1 MVLIGS
7 GNFKWS
13 RVQDKKA
20 FCPWAK
26 SWPTYLS
33 CSSSWGWAA
42 LWATLHWFQMKSF
55 LPLRLSVVTRQSRDY
70 WYQTGVFT
78 WPMFG
83 EPGQKEKGWRRTIGY
98 IHLKLKENSS
108 QKQDGGRMY
117 VTLFQVLTDSV
128 ASWKSWRSDW
138 RGFSFLLCFTPRKR
152 WAVWKEHRFKL
163 LYSDNHIWI
172 SVIVFSCRVRP
183 CGSFGPSARPSRFV
197 TNWVCST
204 RSRTLTDRRIAMATR
219 TATTPLRQV
228 HKNTHNTHCRTDKDS
243 AGTGNRT
250 TTDWATGFCVV

>member
-1 MVLIGS
+1 MVQSS
-7 GNFKWS
+7 G
-13 RVQDKKA
+13 QE
-20 FCPWAK
+20 
-26 SWPTYLS
+26 
-33 CSSSWGWAA
+33 
-42 LWATLHWFQMKSF
+42 SF
-55 LPLRLSVVTRQSRDY
+55 LSL
-70 WYQTGVFT
+70 G
-78 WPMFG
+78 
-83 EPGQKEKGWRRTIGY
+83 K
-98 IHLKLKENSS
+98 
-108 QKQDGGRMY
+108 
-117 VTLFQVLTDSV
+117 VLTDLSV
-128 ASWKSWRSDW
+128 LLIELRVSGALGYTSLVSNEIISASAPLCCHKTVKRLLIPDRSFHLTHVWRAGAEREGVETNNRVHPPKVKGELQSKTGRRSYVCDTVLSSNWLCSQSWKSWRSDW